1 MKKVLIGT
9 VVSNKMQKSVVVKT
23 ERIITHPLYK
33 KQIKRWSKFY
43 AHSEL
48 PLSIGDIVEIEEVR
62 PLSKLKRWKV
72 KRIIKRIEDKTLEEK
87 NDQTL

>member
-23 ERIITHPLYK
+23 ERIITHPRYK

-62 PLSKLKRWKV
+62 PLSKLKRWRV
-72 KRIIKRIEDKTLEEK
+72 KRIIKRIEDKTLEEE